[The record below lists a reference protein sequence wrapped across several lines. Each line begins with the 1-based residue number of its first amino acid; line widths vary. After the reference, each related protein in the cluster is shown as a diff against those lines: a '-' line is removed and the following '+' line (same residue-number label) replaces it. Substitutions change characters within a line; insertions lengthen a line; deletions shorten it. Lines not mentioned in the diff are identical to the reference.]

1 MKDYNSNN
9 MSAMN
14 EELIKRY
21 HEIYYDFNTEY
32 KNISVSP
39 VSTFNFKRWILL
51 VSMFILYGAC
61 FCEPCVGC
69 N

>member
-9 MSAMN
+9 SSQMN

-32 KNISVSP
+32 KNISVCAFTMCNCVAAWKD
-39 VSTFNFKRWILL
+39 VS
-51 VSMFILYGAC
+51 GD
-61 FCEPCVGC
+61 GC
-69 N
+69 